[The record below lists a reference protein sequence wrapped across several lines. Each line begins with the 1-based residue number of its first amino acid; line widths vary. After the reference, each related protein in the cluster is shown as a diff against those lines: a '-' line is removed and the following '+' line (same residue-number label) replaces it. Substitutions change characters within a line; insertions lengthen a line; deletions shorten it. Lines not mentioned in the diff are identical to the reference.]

1 MSSDCSR
8 CGPPVRSVSF
18 RLSQRDAFLPSFLSL
33 RAFLQL
39 REPLPA
45 AVHHPRVSLSE
56 RVGPRHLVS
65 MVVVVVVVTV
75 AAGGAQVGERV
86 RRARRVPEPAV
97 REHRPMSETRRRSS
111 PRPPTAT
118 AWSPRA
124 PRAPARARCRSRWT
138 PGSPRAAGREP
149 CAGSPPPTAAARP
162 HPSEPAMWRALRGDC
177 AMGRVPR

>member
-1 MSSDCSR
+1 MPQYQQEVRRAANIIFASATCGTLGDSEDDKKKKDELHELVKKTARSLASYGHQQNKNVAALVVSELEAHAMEIDPFDTDRLKILFSR
-8 CGPPVRSVSF
+8 CRPPVRSVSF
-18 RLSQRDAFLPSFLSL
+18 RLSLRDAFLPSFLSL

-86 RRARRVPEPAV
+86 RRARRVPELAV
-97 REHRPMSETRRRSS
+97 REHRDR
-111 PRPPTAT
+111 
-118 AWSPRA
+118 
-124 PRAPARARCRSRWT
+124 
-138 PGSPRAAGREP
+138 
-149 CAGSPPPTAAARP
+149 
-162 HPSEPAMWRALRGDC
+162 
-177 AMGRVPR
+177 